1 MSGHAGGCHCGNI
14 RYLYHSPR
22 APGEWS
28 VRRCT
33 CSHCVRFGAR
43 WTSGPGTVLE
53 ITVLY
58 ASMLQRYEFGTR
70 TAEFLRCGKCG
81 VLVVATAQADGQ
93 RIAVLNVNTL
103 DDAAAMPFVVGD
115 TDFDDE
121 EVGSRLERRARNWIQ
136 NVSVHFVN
144 A

>member
-1 MSGHAGGCHCGNI
+1 MTEYTGGCHCSNV
-14 RYLYHSPR
+14 RYVYAAPR
-22 APGEWS
+22 PPAEWS

-53 ITVLY
+53 VTVLN
-58 ASMLQRYEFGTR
+58 ASLLHRYEFGTR
-70 TAEFLRCGKCG
+70 TAQFLRCGKCG
-81 VLVVATAQADGQ
+81 VLVIASAQADGRQ
-93 RIAVLNVNTL
+93 IAVLNVNTL
-103 DDAAAMPFVVGD
+103 DGADEESFAVGD

-121 EVGSRLERRARNWIQ
+121 NLDGRLERRARNWIQ
-136 NVSVHFVN
+136 NVAVKFVN